1 MALIPPGQRWQDDSV
16 SLTAGLTPAPDEVGL
31 SSREPAEVRDLLAAA
46 WDGLL
51 DVADGCD
58 PAAPTRLPGWT
69 AREILVH
76 LGQWES
82 DVDPLLALE
91 ADARA
96 QVVRNEDDADA
107 RNASVLAAHHDAPMD
122 EVLQALAAARER
134 DLRFFELPD
143 AADVGRRW
151 VETSIGPLPLACK
164 VFGHAFELAVH
175 ALDLADGLAE
185 QVPESL
191 LDSGVAALVDV
202 TGALAARSGLETTIA
217 VITPQGCW
225 ATGTTATAERAWTT
239 VRLDGDIRPSALG
252 WPAVA
257 GQAADVLEAAS
268 GRALAVQLLATRRL
282 RVHRP
287 AALIRLLPA
296 LESAPGLPGGT
307 AVQASI
313 QALSQAGRWAGRVSG
328 RLSDTMAGGVA
339 SMLRRR

>member
-1 MALIPPGQRWQDDSV
+1 
-16 SLTAGLTPAPDEVGL
+16 LTPAPDELGL
-31 SSREPAEVRDLLAAA
+31 ASRDPAEVRDLLAVA

-51 DVADGCD
+51 DVATGCD
-58 PAAPTRLPGWT
+58 PAAPTRLPDWT

-76 LGQWES
+76 LGQWAS
-82 DVDPLLALE
+82 DADPLVTLE

-96 QVVRNEDDADA
+96 QIVRNEDDVDA
-107 RNASVLAAHHDAPMD
+107 RNASVLAAYHDAPMD

-134 DLRFFELPD
+134 DLRFFDLPD
-143 AADVGRRW
+143 AADVGRHW
-151 VETSIGPLPLACK
+151 VETSIGPLPLASK
-164 VFGHAFELAVH
+164 IIGHAFELAVH
-175 ALDLADGLAE
+175 SLDLTDGRADD
-185 QVPESL
+185 VPEKL

-202 TGALAARSGLETTIA
+202 TGALAARSGIDTTIA

-225 ATGTTATAERAWTT
+225 ATGTAATAERAWTT

-268 GRALAVQLLATRRL
+268 GRALAVQLIATRRL

-287 AALIRLLPA
+287 AALLRLLPA
-296 LESAPGLPGGT
+296 LESAPGLPGGS
-307 AVQASI
+307 ALQASI
-313 QALSQAGRWAGRVSG
+313 QALGQAGRWAGRVSG
-328 RLSDTMAGGVA
+328 RLSDTVAGGVA